1 MGRPPKPAAE
11 RRSKFF
17 PLRLTAGEIA
27 ELEAAARRLGVTVAE
42 IFREGAQLYITR
54 SKDGSKQKEDKN

>member
-1 MGRPPKPAAE
+1 MGRPTKPE
-11 RRSKFF
+11 SDRRSKLF

-54 SKDGSKQKEDKN
+54 SKDGSQRKENKN